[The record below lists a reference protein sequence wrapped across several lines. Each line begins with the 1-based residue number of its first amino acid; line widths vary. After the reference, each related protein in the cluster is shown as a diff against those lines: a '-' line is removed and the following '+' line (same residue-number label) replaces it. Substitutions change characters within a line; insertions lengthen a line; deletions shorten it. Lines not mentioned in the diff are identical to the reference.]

1 MPPHRPHAPSRRY
14 ASAVAAKV
22 GDDIDTARRT
32 VSASIAAVAARARVA
47 PSTVQRVLR
56 GDSGVHLDTICA
68 IAAAVGLRISLKAFP
83 AAGPSL
89 RDTGQLRVVEH
100 LIGRAHPSFKPA
112 VELPV
117 GDPFGRAADLVL
129 FGPEEILHCEVET
142 NLPDWQAAY
151 RSASVK
157 RDALLARHRRPVR
170 LVVAVADTR
179 RNRELLAPHHVVI
192 ATALPAGSREILKS
206 VQTGIPLGRD
216 GLLWVRSW
224 RP

>member
-1 MPPHRPHAPSRRY
+1 MPPHRPHGPSRRY
-14 ASAVAAKV
+14 ASQAAAKV
-22 GDDIDTARRT
+22 GGDIDTARRT

-47 PSTVQRVLR
+47 PSTVHRVLR

-68 IAAAVGLRISLKAFP
+68 VAAAVGLRISLKAYP
-83 AAGPSL
+83 APGPSL
-89 RDTGQLRVVEH
+89 RDRGQLRVVEY

-129 FGPEEILHCEVET
+129 FGPEEILHCEVES

-151 RSASVK
+151 RSAAVK
-157 RDALLARHRRPVR
+157 RDALQAGHQRSVR
-170 LVVAVADTR
+170 LVIAVTDTR
-179 RNRELLAPHHVVI
+179 RNRELVAGGHVV
-192 ATALPAGSREILKS
+192 TASTLPAGSRQILHS
-206 VQTGIPLGRD
+206 LRTGTPLGRD
-216 GLLWVRSW
+216 GILWVRSW